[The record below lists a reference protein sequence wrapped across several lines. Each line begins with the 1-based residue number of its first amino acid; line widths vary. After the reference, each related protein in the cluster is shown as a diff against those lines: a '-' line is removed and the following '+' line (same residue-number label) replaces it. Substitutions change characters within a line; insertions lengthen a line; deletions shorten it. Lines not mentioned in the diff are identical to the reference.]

1 MPALPAAAGRL
12 EAGAPSGSKT
22 FCYRERSF
30 AILALMA
37 SLKPAALL
45 RLRVSTSAESRVRAG
60 HPWVFAESIREQ
72 NRPGQ
77 LGELAVIYDRQDR
90 FLGLGLFDPESPI
103 RMRMLHTGKPQTVD
117 VKWWRE
123 RLRQALDRYDTTLVL
138 KLYTAAWL
146 PRLDEVAALFRQ
158 VLQPDQLV
166 LRLSHNIQET
176 AREHFGVTDGHVLG
190 RMKSSPS
197 AGEPPLV
204 VFLENGLRY
213 EANVFRGQKTGFF
226 LDQRENRRRVERL
239 AGGRDVLNA
248 FSFSGAFSVGAARGG
263 AGSVT

>member
-123 RLRQALDRYDTTLVL
+123 RLRQALVRREGMFDEQTTGYRWIHGENDGWPGLVLDRYDTTLVL

-146 PRLDEVAALFRQ
+146 PRLK
-158 VLQPDQLV
+158 QLV
-166 LRLSHNIQET
+166 DLIGSVPPASCLFTGLRPSSAT
-176 AREHFGVTDGHVLG
+176 AG
-190 RMKSSPS
+190 S
-197 AGEPPLV
+197 AGSKLSD
-204 VFLENGLRY
+204 FSR
-213 EANVFRGQKTGFF
+213 TT
-226 LDQRENRRRVERL
+226 
-239 AGGRDVLNA
+239 
-248 FSFSGAFSVGAARGG
+248 SFSRVSAPEDGP
-263 AGSVT
+263 